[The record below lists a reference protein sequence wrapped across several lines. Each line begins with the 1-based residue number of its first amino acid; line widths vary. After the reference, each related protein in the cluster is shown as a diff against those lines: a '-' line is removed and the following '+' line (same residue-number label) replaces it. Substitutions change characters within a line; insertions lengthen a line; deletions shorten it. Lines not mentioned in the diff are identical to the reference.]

1 MSIQYDI
8 AATTTHVRIRAL
20 QLLGYIAAAATAP
33 LVALWGKL
41 DDSRRRRRAERELSL
56 LSDAVLKDIG
66 IARSEIPWI
75 ADTRG
80 MPFRGPRGRRG

>member
-20 QLLGYIAAAATAP
+20 QFLGYIAATATVP

-41 DDSRRRRRAERELSL
+41 GEGRRRRRAERELSL
-56 LSDAVLKDIG
+56 LSDAVLNDIG
-66 IARSEIPWI
+66 IARSEISWI
-75 ADTRG
+75 ARTRSQ
-80 MPFRGPRGRRG
+80 PFRGPRGRRG